1 MYDNLL
7 AEKKNSL
14 FEDYVDLFRNAVD
27 DAVSINDEQIDG
39 SAIEDYI
46 ETLKNI
52 AKDEGLKDIFSKVHY
67 SMIIGLIL
75 LNLTHSNN

>member
-52 AKDEGLKDIFSKVHY
+52 AKDEGLKDSFSIFYITYNCKY
-67 SMIIGLIL
+67 M
-75 LNLTHSNN
+75 TY